1 MHALRVQASGAVRRA
16 RARIT
21 GHAQSQTVS
30 LGLRPGL
37 GLALRSGARRAFTA
51 THMSVADLLAVSKQ
65 FRSKQ
70 THFLFEHQT
79 LRDAVQS
86 LAQNENS
93 ATLVVVNDNQQ
104 VVGMLTNHLVLAQIA
119 KMKRAKASGDDDH
132 ATVGW
137 DTKVSEFFLPAR
149 EILHVAPED
158 SLENVRGAISSQGSG
173 TLDWLADSAC

>member
-16 RARIT
+16 RA
-21 GHAQSQTVS
+21 GHGQSQS
-30 LGLRPGL
+30 ARLGLRPGL
-37 GLALRSGARRAFTA
+37 GLARRAFSA

-70 THFLFEHQT
+70 THFLFQHQT

-104 VVGMLTNHLVLAQIA
+104 VVGMLTNHLVLTQIA
-119 KMKRAKASGDDDH
+119 KMKRPKAGGGDDDH

-158 SLENVRGAISSQGSG
+158 SLENVRGAVKGVGLWIGWL
-173 TLDWLADSAC
+173 TLVL

>member
-1 MHALRVQASGAVRRA
+1 MQALRVQASGAVRRA
-16 RARIT
+16 RARVT
-21 GHAQSQTVS
+21 GQSQSVNFVH
-30 LGLRPGL
+30 RPGL
-37 GLALRSGARRAFTA
+37 ALALRTGARRAFTA
-51 THMSVADLLAVSKQ
+51 NRMSVADLLAVSKQ

-70 THFLFEHQT
+70 THFLFNHQT

-119 KMKRAKASGDDDH
+119 KMKQPNAGDDDH
-132 ATVGW
+132 HTTIGW

-158 SLENVRGAISSQGSG
+158 SLENVRGFA
-173 TLDWLADSAC
+173 